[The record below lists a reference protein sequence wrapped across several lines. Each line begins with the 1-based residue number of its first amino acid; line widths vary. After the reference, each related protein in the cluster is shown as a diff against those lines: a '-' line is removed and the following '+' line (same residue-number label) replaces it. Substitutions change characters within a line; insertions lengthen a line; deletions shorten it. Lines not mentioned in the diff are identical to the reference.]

1 MLTLS
6 QTLFI
11 SMLILYTKDNCQYCE
26 KVKQSFLE
34 GNVSYEERNIKYPE
48 FLKEVQ
54 GYEARTMPLL
64 LDTFTNTVVR
74 ESDDIIEY
82 GTEYSF

>member
-1 MLTLS
+1 
-6 QTLFI
+6 
-11 SMLILYTKDNCQYCE
+11 MLILYTKDNCQYCE
-26 KVKQSFLE
+26 KVKKAFLE
-34 GNVSYEERNIKYPE
+34 GNVSYEERNIKNPE

-54 GYEARTMPLL
+54 AHEARTMPFL
-64 LDTFTNTVVR
+64 LDTFTNTTVR

>member
-1 MLTLS
+1 
-6 QTLFI
+6 
-11 SMLILYTKDNCQYCE
+11 MLILYTKDNCQYCE
-26 KVKQSFLE
+26 KVKEAFQN

-54 GYEARTMPLL
+54 EKGARSMPFL
-64 LDTFTNTVVR
+64 LDTFTNTTVV

>member
-1 MLTLS
+1 
-6 QTLFI
+6 
-11 SMLILYTKDNCQYCE
+11 MLILYTKDNCPFCE
-26 KVKQSFLE
+26 KVKKAFAD
-34 GNVSYEERNIKYPE
+34 GNVSYEDRNVKYPE

-54 GYEARTMPLL
+54 EHGARSMPFLV
-64 LDTFTNTVVR
+64 DTFTNTTVR

>member
-1 MLTLS
+1 
-6 QTLFI
+6 
-11 SMLILYTKDNCQYCE
+11 MLILYTKDNCQYCDT
-26 KVKQSFLE
+26 VKKAFE
-34 GNVSYEERNIKYPE
+34 HGNVSYEERNIKYPE

-54 GYEARTMPLL
+54 ERGARTMPFLV
-64 LDTFTNTVVR
+64 DTFTNTEVR

>member
-1 MLTLS
+1 
-6 QTLFI
+6 
-11 SMLILYTKDNCQYCE
+11 MLILYTKDNCKFCGA
-26 KVKQSFLE
+26 VKEAFAN
-34 GNVSYEERNIKYPE
+34 GNVSYEERNIKYPD

-54 GYEARTMPLL
+54 ERGVRTMPFLV
-64 LDTFTNTVVR
+64 DTFTNTEIR

>member
-1 MLTLS
+1 
-6 QTLFI
+6 
-11 SMLILYTKDNCQYCE
+11 MLILYTKDDCQHCE
-26 KVKQSFLE
+26 KVKKAFME
-34 GNVSYEERNIKYPE
+34 GNVSYEERNIKYPD

-54 GYEARTMPLL
+54 EYDARTMPFL
-64 LDTFTNTVVR
+64 LDTFTNTTVR

>member
-1 MLTLS
+1 
-6 QTLFI
+6 
-11 SMLILYTKDNCQYCE
+11 MLILYTKDNCMYCD
-26 KVKQSFLE
+26 KVKRAFLE
-34 GNVSYEERNIKYPE
+34 GNVSYEERNIKDPL

-54 GYEARTMPLL
+54 AHGARTMPFLI
-64 LDTFTNTVVR
+64 DTFTNTAVR

>member
-1 MLTLS
+1 
-6 QTLFI
+6 
-11 SMLILYTKDNCQYCE
+11 MLILYTKDNCRYCK
-26 KVKQSFLE
+26 KVKEAFLN

-54 GYEARTMPLL
+54 EKGARTMPFLV
-64 LDTFTNTVVR
+64 DTFTNTTVN
-74 ESDDIIEY
+74 ESEDIIEY

>member
-1 MLTLS
+1 
-6 QTLFI
+6 
-11 SMLILYTKDNCQYCE
+11 MLILYTKDNCKFCDT
-26 KVKQSFLE
+26 VKEAFAN
-34 GNVSYEERNIKYPE
+34 GNVSYEERNIKYPD

-54 GYEARTMPLL
+54 ERGVRTMPFLV
-64 LDTFTNTVVR
+64 DTFTNTEIR